1 MAVLMLACVVV
12 VAVSRVTVFVFSTH
26 VLFFVEGVVLA
37 SLDARVGLYRL
48 ARIFINLVRRIS
60 FRCIHLT
67 SLSTH
72 AVWPNWRT
80 HRQSVRNISPEKGKR
95 SRIALKG
102 WFGGTATVVF
112 CGEDVSMQ

>member
-72 AVWPNWRT
+72 VCLAQLAYP
-80 HRQSVRNISPEKGKR
+80 SPVRSEHF
-95 SRIALKG
+95 S
-102 WFGGTATVVF
+102 
-112 CGEDVSMQ
+112 GEG